1 LPQPRFPKPNGRA
14 SECACERVLSVPLFP
29 SMTAEQVNYVAASV
43 LEVVEKN
50 NNASGSQWLANASPA
65 SRGAQRAASDRAR
78 VLLESG

>member
-1 LPQPRFPKPNGRA
+1 
-14 SECACERVLSVPLFP
+14 
-29 SMTAEQVNYVAASV
+29 MTAEQVNYVAASV